1 MQDIGLPFEG
11 RQTSNLI
18 SRESWLK
25 IGDVNVGQTE
35 RDESDL
41 TFEFVFALM
50 KSARER

>member
-25 IGDVNVGQTE
+25 IGDVNVGPIE